1 MPNLSLD
8 EPVLVP
14 RATQHSCT
22 PSEAGRAVSY
32 DGDSFQGQ
40 VGLFSLEGPRENG
53 INAGREGR
61 EGALGISC
69 PTGPAC
75 HHTACSRWDESSEN
89 QSSSAPLLRKAK
101 PIENQVIKS
110 AGGNPDYRRDIPG
123 CLLHPARSTA
133 PDYHQ
138 GGPDMACKV
147 ITPLLSSHLL
157 SSPHFECIWE
167 TALLTAN
174 STMRLLSDSCY
185 SFCLNKRC
193 SFQNE

>member
-1 MPNLSLD
+1 M
-8 EPVLVP
+8 
-14 RATQHSCT
+14 
-22 PSEAGRAVSY
+22 SY

-53 INAGREGR
+53 INAGREGW

-110 AGGNPDYRRDIPG
+110 AGGNPDYRTDIPG

-133 PDYHQ
+133 PDYHK
-138 GGPDMACKV
+138 GAPDMASK
-147 ITPLLSSHLL
+147 
-157 SSPHFECIWE
+157 
-167 TALLTAN
+167 
-174 STMRLLSDSCY
+174 
-185 SFCLNKRC
+185 
-193 SFQNE
+193 

>member
-8 EPVLVP
+8 EPVVP
-14 RATQHSCT
+14 GVTQHSCT

-32 DGDSFQGQ
+32 DGDSSQGQ

-101 PIENQVIKS
+101 PIENRVIKS

-133 PDYHQ
+133 PSSAPKY
-138 GGPDMACKV
+138 GFKV

-174 STMRLLSDSCY
+174 STMCLLV
-185 SFCLNKRC
+185 
-193 SFQNE
+193 